1 MPNTVD
7 DYNIFFETDAGQR
20 VLANMLLEGGFFKHN
35 KTPEEQA
42 VGNYLKTI
50 LSKTGRYPVDGQA
63 NSLHRAVQFV
73 SGFKKRQSALDYIK
87 NIMRLNKEY

>member
-7 DYNIFFETDAGQR
+7 DYNIFFQTDQGQR

-35 KTPEEQA
+35 KTPAEQA

-63 NSLHRAVQFV
+63 NSLSRAVKFI
-73 SGFKKRQSALDYIK
+73 SGFRKRRSALDYIK
-87 NIMRLNKEY
+87 SMLRLSKEY